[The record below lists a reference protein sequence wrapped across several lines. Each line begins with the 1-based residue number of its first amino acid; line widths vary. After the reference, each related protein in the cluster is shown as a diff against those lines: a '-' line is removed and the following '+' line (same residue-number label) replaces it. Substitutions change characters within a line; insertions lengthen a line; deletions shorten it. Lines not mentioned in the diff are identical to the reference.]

1 MRTKVAMRTI
11 LFLDPRIEDHRVLG
25 GEGVQGL
32 ACGLGV
38 HGRDELNLSDGVD
51 GREPN
56 GVRLAAMK
64 SDRRGTSLY

>member
-1 MRTKVAMRTI
+1 MRTRVAKRTI

-25 GEGVQGL
+25 GDGVQGL

-38 HGRDELNLSDGVD
+38 HGRDMLNLSDGVD

-56 GVRLAAMK
+56 GVRLAAIER
-64 SDRRGTSLY
+64 DE